1 MSKSL
6 YLECNTG
13 ISGDMAVAS
22 LLDLG
27 ADQQELNRMLD
38 SIRAMKLGG
47 FTTKISH
54 VEKSGIGACDFD
66 VILDTKNP
74 DHDMN
79 YLYGHEHMPA
89 NVTASHDGHMHA
101 DHAMSHEESHM
112 SHDEHHKDH
121 MHFHEGEDGGHIHTH
136 HHRSF
141 KDIQEIIAKAEMTES
156 ARATALKIFT
166 AVAKAEA
173 FVHGKDI
180 NEVQFHEVGALDSI
194 VDVLSAAVCYDS
206 IVRANGIEDT
216 IITKV
221 VDGTGTVRCQHGVI
235 PVPVPAVV
243 KIAEF
248 ENLPLAVSDRKGE
261 FVTPTGAA
269 FAAAVKT
276 KENLPERFHI
286 LKTGIG
292 AGKREYVIPGLVRA
306 MIIESIE

>member
-1 MSKSL
+1 
-6 YLECNTG
+6 
-13 ISGDMAVAS
+13 MAVAS

-27 ADQQELNRMLD
+27 ADQQELNRMFD
-38 SIRAMKLGG
+38 SIHAMKLGG

-101 DHAMSHEESHM
+101 EG
-112 SHDEHHKDH
+112 H

-248 ENLPLAVSDRKGE
+248 ENLPLSVSDRKGE

>member
-1 MSKSL
+1 
-6 YLECNTG
+6 
-13 ISGDMAVAS
+13 MAVAS

-79 YLYGHEHMPA
+79 YLYGHEHMSA
-89 NVTASHDGHMHA
+89 NVTASHDGHMYG
-101 DHAMSHEESHM
+101 EG
-112 SHDEHHKDH
+112 H

-248 ENLPLAVSDRKGE
+248 ENLPLSVSDRKGE